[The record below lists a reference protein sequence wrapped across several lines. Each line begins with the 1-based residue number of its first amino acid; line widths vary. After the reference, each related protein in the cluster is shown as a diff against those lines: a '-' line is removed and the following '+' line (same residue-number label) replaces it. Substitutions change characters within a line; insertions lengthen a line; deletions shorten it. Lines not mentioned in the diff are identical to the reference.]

1 MNLLVCIS
9 KTPETSAKIAFK
21 DENSSFDTDG
31 VQFIMNPYDEWYALV
46 RALELK
52 EQHGGKVTAINV
64 GDSSNDPVIRKALA
78 IGADEA
84 VRVDIEATSSFF
96 VAKQVA
102 EYAKSNDIDIVF
114 TGKETIDYNLL
125 DTKLNEK
132 KVNSNVSNNEKIQK
146 LKNIIKGECNR
157 TIHCDFKKK
166 HVRRKWVSMLRDY
179 ENIGHEA
186 FVEKW
191 KKL

>member
-1 MNLLVCIS
+1 MEVYIPYIVGS
-9 KTPETSAKIAFK
+9 SVSALIGKYAYDFIY
-21 DENSSFDTDG
+21 FDS
-31 VQFIMNPYDEWYALV
+31 ES
-46 RALELK
+46 
-52 EQHGGKVTAINV
+52 VTESV
-64 GDSSNDPVIRKALA
+64 TES
-78 IGADEA
+78 
-84 VRVDIEATSSFF
+84 
-96 VAKQVA
+96 VAK
-102 EYAKSNDIDIVF
+102 
-114 TGKETIDYNLL
+114 KETIDYNLL